1 MWCYDLKVKLLP
13 CPTLQDSF
21 GPFCVFIISYGC
33 FKYLKVIS
41 LTVVL
46 SKTIRFGVE
55 INVGAYNIDLCCLN
69 RDIRWIIY
77 YQNVFLQERI
87 IRLTWQHHYW
97 TKSCSIKLIILV
109 PLFPNLDVSKFLRVV
124 FLYGGC
130 MENSVVKGR
139 HSIQSARK
147 NKIKSVCVHPTKTKT
162 GRIIDTCFFKNCRNI
177 KPGSVAFNVI

>member
-1 MWCYDLKVKLLP
+1 MYFNFYYSLEFFWLIRKTLFYFKFKFYSSSYNNHLFGNCIWCFGLKIKLLP

-69 RDIRWIIY
+69 KDIRWNLY
-77 YQNVFLQERI
+77 YQKIFLQERI
-87 IRLTWQHHYW
+87 MIRLTWQHY
-97 TKSCSIKLIILV
+97 C
-109 PLFPNLDVSKFLRVV
+109 
-124 FLYGGC
+124 
-130 MENSVVKGR
+130 
-139 HSIQSARK
+139 
-147 NKIKSVCVHPTKTKT
+147 
-162 GRIIDTCFFKNCRNI
+162 
-177 KPGSVAFNVI
+177 

>member
-1 MWCYDLKVKLLP
+1 MFGNCIWCFGLKIKLLP

-69 RDIRWIIY
+69 RNIRWNLY
-77 YQNVFLQERI
+77 YQKIFLQERI
-87 IRLTWQHHYW
+87 IRLTWQHHCW
-97 TKSCSIKLIILV
+97 TKSCSIKLIYLV
-109 PLFPNLDVSKFLRVV
+109 PLFPTFDVSKFLHVV
-124 FLYGGC
+124 FLYWGC

-139 HSIQSARK
+139 HSIQSVRK
-147 NKIKSVCVHPTKTKT
+147 NKIESVCVHPTKIKT
-162 GRIIDTCFFKNCRNI
+162 R
-177 KPGSVAFNVI
+177 